1 MTSKNRPIVGKC
13 WQSFSL
19 HWQRQLMAKIWR
31 FSDFSFGI
39 ILRLYWIRAWC
50 LILDMASQ
58 ELNNAI
64 FSVFTFSKGIEPF
77 FLFVLP
83 NWKLEKINH
92 FQKSMNTFEDGTLAP
107 VMPARCKRVTK
118 NLIFFTPEQKKI
130 VWKIITEFQG
140 SFTYFCGH
148 FEKWT

>member
-1 MTSKNRPIVGKC
+1 M
-13 WQSFSL
+13 
-19 HWQRQLMAKIWR
+19 
-31 FSDFSFGI
+31 
-39 ILRLYWIRAWC
+39 
-50 LILDMASQ
+50 LDMASQ

-118 NLIFFTPEQKKI
+118 NLIFFTPEQKK
-130 VWKIITEFQG
+130 
-140 SFTYFCGH
+140 
-148 FEKWT
+148 